1 MSEQIFI
8 KSLPFLN
15 RDPAPIAFNVAKKV
29 ICNDFLIT
37 KQANLAQQSGGERGC
52 HKALGMLVKGYFDKN
67 LYEERRHLCPPRHF
81 VSLCGLLNLCWRG

>member
-8 KSLPFLN
+8 KCHPFIE
-15 RDPAPIAFNVAKKV
+15 RDPAPIALNETEKA

-37 KQANLAQQSGGERGC
+37 KQTNLAHGSGGERGC

-81 VSLCGLLNLCWRG
+81 VSLCGLHNLRWRG